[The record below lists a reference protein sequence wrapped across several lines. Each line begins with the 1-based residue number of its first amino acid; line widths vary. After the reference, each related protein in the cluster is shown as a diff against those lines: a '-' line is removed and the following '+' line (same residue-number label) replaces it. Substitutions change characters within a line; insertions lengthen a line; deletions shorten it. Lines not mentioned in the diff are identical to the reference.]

1 LREARVAHGQVV
13 AEATG
18 LEAKELYDLVGVLL
32 CEVVEKDSLGSATS
46 NTLPAMTKVIV
57 D

>member
-1 LREARVAHGQVV
+1 VAEATGL
-13 AEATG
+13 EATG